1 MKQAQRIME
10 KREITSMLTA
20 DQIFKLGQQ
29 AERKGYGT
37 LQDYA
42 VAVLVNAAS
51 QKHEQEKR
59 QNLTPTPAASD
70 DSN

>member
-1 MKQAQRIME
+1 ME

-42 VAVLVNAAS
+42 AAVLMNAAC
-51 QKHEQEKR
+51 QKQEKEKQ
-59 QNLTPTPAASD
+59 QNSTPTPTTAAD
-70 DSN
+70 ETH

>member
-1 MKQAQRIME
+1 ME

-51 QKHEQEKR
+51 QKQEQEK
-59 QNLTPTPAASD
+59 QKNLTTAPA
-70 DSN
+70 SNDETH

>member
-1 MKQAQRIME
+1 ME

-42 VAVLVNAAS
+42 VAVLVNAAY
-51 QKHEQEKR
+51 QKQEQEK
-59 QNLTPTPAASD
+59 QKNLTTTPASTD
-70 DSN
+70 ETH

>member
-29 AERKGYGT
+29 AERRGYET

-42 VAVLVNAAS
+42 VAVLMNAAS
-51 QKHEQEKR
+51 LNQEKEA
-59 QNLTPTPAASD
+59 QEKPEPATSD
-70 DSN
+70 DTH